1 MLGLDL
7 PHGRLKSVVDPLER
21 GNFKKAL
28 TEINKVLKKTPT
40 YAAARVL
47 KALVL
52 LKSGRPSEAAD
63 LAEDVIRACP
73 TDETTLSTI
82 LCYFRETGQSA
93 REREYLKS
101 ALEKCP
107 NREDLLICLFL
118 NQVQAEDFSAQQKT
132 ARLLSQQFSSRMY
145 IYWMIV
151 STLMQA
157 DDNPDLG
164 TRMFLP
170 LAEKMLLREAIANK
184 MEKHMEFQLLLDVLD
199 RLGKHKDA
207 LDFLDRKELIDRL
220 DESDYRCDYSDKRLK
235 LCASL
240 GLWERAFKLAESKL
254 LQSPNHWNAWKC
266 LLDMTVGCDSHELPS
281 SCLTQLYSLII
292 DSIRDHPKV
301 RGPQLARLDLLASL
315 TKRGQRLPSDAN
327 IAQCLSLYLHT
338 FSSKPVCAFDVAYLI
353 PACLPDAVERTD
365 FLKAV
370 VDEVEKMDITFPA
383 DSKQTYRHLCV
394 YQVARASGHNIPLGE
409 LIRTYLAYAPERK
422 SIANL
427 TQKLGDDHA
436 NPGAVDLCPADGFL
450 LLALSSLAEQTHT
463 VCSSNDSFG
472 STLLAAYW
480 TQYLGI
486 SHASNNHHFRLR
498 LCSLFS
504 PHCLACPDLALSQT
518 NRLQIKQLLYVS
530 LGYFLVSPAPMLTLW
545 AGSTP
550 SGPLPDS
557 NPVLGLY
564 QRLHVLSGSTV
575 SEAEEGILAAYRR
588 SAYTRVR
595 EFTQFAK
602 RLRHADVFLTARLEL
617 VYWQVAVMPDDFDS
631 VLECLSDAAKE
642 LDLVD
647 KRLENVADC
656 RDFSVS
662 TPFDPSTSENLTQ
675 EDSFA
680 HIVQWIR
687 LRRITVSAIRYCAEI
702 VMGAV
707 KLGDR
712 LENATQVEDTC
723 SVPDERSSRAS
734 EQISLMAE
742 ELRKMRS
749 FASSSAELESFD
761 VAKLAQSLLLPPNRV
776 FSTPV
781 QLPPT
786 RMASLYLRGPFGA
799 VLSAGISLVHGLHRL
814 LSGGLEDFSED
825 QERAALNVLSNPY
838 AFTSFEVSLG
848 DSQHVE
854 RNTRNL
860 EDIPIPTKSE
870 ENAAP
875 DCPPT
880 EITCHPAGI
889 LLLLGS
895 LYEVL
900 SLSCLFVSMV
910 RCILCPRSHSH
921 LSTGKRQR
929 RKALKAPK
937 SENTSVNVHSERA
950 PALILKRLDS
960 VGSRLLTTV
969 VELNLTTSRLTKL
982 VDSWM
987 HWAKNSA
994 RTDCARLASYACC
1007 RVLTADFL
1015 TQFPEVQPVTTAS
1028 LFAEIASS
1036 YEKSYTRLATGLR
1049 MKAISL
1055 DRMQNELQPYDSR
1068 TKKC

>member
-73 TDETTLSTI
+73 TDESTLSTI

-199 RLGKHKDA
+199 RLGKHNDA

-220 DESDYRCDYSDKRLK
+220 DESDYRCDYSDKRLE

-240 GLWERAFKLAESKL
+240 DLWERAFKLAESKL

-281 SCLTQLYSLII
+281 SRLTQLYSLIVGL
-292 DSIRDHPKV
+292 IRDHPKV

-327 IAQCLSLYLHT
+327 IAQCLSLYLDT

-353 PACLPDAVERTD
+353 PACLPDAVERTTTVRFSHYQ
-365 FLKAV
+365 FLLHPCDVHEHYILNVWLTAFVYHVRIFPLHMFQFLRTV
-370 VDEVEKMDITFPA
+370 VDEVEKMDITCTPKLRFLGSYYAHVSTAGVPTLYIA
-383 DSKQTYRHLCV
+383 LFCLQFTSDSKQTYRHLCV
-394 YQVARASGHNIPLGE
+394 YQIARASGHNIPLGE
-409 LIRTYLAYAPERK
+409 LMRTYLAYAPERK

-450 LLALSSLAEQTHT
+450 LLALSSLVEQTDT
-463 VCSSNDSFG
+463 VCSSIDSFG

-564 QRLHVLSGSTV
+564 QRLHALSGSTV

-617 VYWQVAVMPDDFDS
+617 VYWQVAVMPDEYVVCF
-631 VLECLSDAAKE
+631 K
-642 LDLVD
+642 
-647 KRLENVADC
+647 
-656 RDFSVS
+656 
-662 TPFDPSTSENLTQ
+662 
-675 EDSFA
+675 
-680 HIVQWIR
+680 
-687 LRRITVSAIRYCAEI
+687 
-702 VMGAV
+702 
-707 KLGDR
+707 
-712 LENATQVEDTC
+712 
-723 SVPDERSSRAS
+723 
-734 EQISLMAE
+734 
-742 ELRKMRS
+742 
-749 FASSSAELESFD
+749 
-761 VAKLAQSLLLPPNRV
+761 
-776 FSTPV
+776 
-781 QLPPT
+781 
-786 RMASLYLRGPFGA
+786 
-799 VLSAGISLVHGLHRL
+799 L
-814 LSGGLEDFSED
+814 LS
-825 QERAALNVLSNPY
+825 R
-838 AFTSFEVSLG
+838 
-848 DSQHVE
+848 
-854 RNTRNL
+854 
-860 EDIPIPTKSE
+860 KS
-870 ENAAP
+870 
-875 DCPPT
+875 C
-880 EITCHPAGI
+880 
-889 LLLLGS
+889 
-895 LYEVL
+895 
-900 SLSCLFVSMV
+900 
-910 RCILCPRSHSH
+910 
-921 LSTGKRQR
+921 
-929 RKALKAPK
+929 
-937 SENTSVNVHSERA
+937 
-950 PALILKRLDS
+950 
-960 VGSRLLTTV
+960 
-969 VELNLTTSRLTKL
+969 
-982 VDSWM
+982 
-987 HWAKNSA
+987 
-994 RTDCARLASYACC
+994 
-1007 RVLTADFL
+1007 
-1015 TQFPEVQPVTTAS
+1015 TTA
-1028 LFAEIASS
+1028 
-1036 YEKSYTRLATGLR
+1036 T
-1049 MKAISL
+1049 
-1055 DRMQNELQPYDSR
+1055 
-1068 TKKC
+1068 

>member
-1 MLGLDL
+1 MVVLRVWL
-7 PHGRLKSVVDPLER
+7 VDPLER

-40 YAAARVL
+40 YEAARVL

-52 LKSGRPSEAAD
+52 LKSGRPSEAAG

-73 TDETTLSTI
+73 TDESTLSTI

-93 REREYLKS
+93 REREYLKA

-170 LAEKMLLREAIANK
+170 LAEKMLLREAAANK
-184 MEKHMEFQLLLDVLD
+184 MEKHVEFQLLLDVLD

-207 LDFLDRKELIDRL
+207 LDFLDHKELIDRL
-220 DESDYRCDYSDKRLK
+220 DESDYRCDYSDKCLK

-254 LQSPNHWNAWKC
+254 FQSPNHWNAWKC
-266 LLDMTVGCDSHELPS
+266 LLDMTVDCDSHEHPPTR
-281 SCLTQLYSLII
+281 LTQLYSLIV
-292 DSIRDHPKV
+292 DLIRDHPKV

-315 TKRGQRLPSDAN
+315 TKRRQRLPSDAN
-327 IAQCLSLYLHT
+327 AAQCLGLYLDT
-338 FSSKPVCAFDVAYLI
+338 FASKPVCAFDVAYLI
-353 PACLPDAVERTD
+353 PACLPEAVERTD

-370 VDEVEKMDITFPA
+370 VDEAEMADINFPS
-383 DSKQTYRHLCV
+383 DSKQIYRHLCV
-394 YQVARASGHNIPLGE
+394 YQIARASGHDIPLGQ

-422 SIANL
+422 SITNF

-450 LLALSSLAEQTHT
+450 LLALSSLVEKTHT
-463 VCSSNDSFG
+463 MCSSCDSFG
-472 STLLAAYW
+472 YALLAAYW

-504 PHCLACPDLALSQT
+504 PVCLACPDLALSQT

-550 SGPLPDS
+550 SGPLSDS
-557 NPVLGLY
+557 NNPVLGLY

-647 KRLENVADC
+647 KRLDNVADC

-662 TPFDPSTSENLTQ
+662 TSFDPSTSKLLTQ

-687 LRRITVSAIRYCAEI
+687 LRRITVSAIRYCAEL

-712 LENATQVEDTC
+712 LENTTQVEDTY
-723 SVPDERSSRAS
+723 SAPDERSSRAS
-734 EQISLMAE
+734 EHINLTAE

-749 FASSSAELESFD
+749 FASSSAELQSFNVD
-761 VAKLAQSLLLPPNRV
+761 KLAQSLLLPPNRV

-814 LSGGLEDFSED
+814 LSDGLEHFSEE
-825 QERAALNVLSNPY
+825 QERAALNVLGNPY
-838 AFTSFEVSLG
+838 DFTSFEMSSD
-848 DSQHVE
+848 DSQHAE
-854 RNTRNL
+854 RNALNL
-860 EDIPIPTKSE
+860 EDIPTPTKSQE
-870 ENAAP
+870 DAALN
-875 DCPPT
+875 CPSS
-880 EITCHPAGI
+880 EIACHPAGV

-921 LSTGKRQR
+921 LSAGKRQR

-937 SENTSVNVHSERA
+937 SENTSANVHSERV

-969 VELNLTTSRLTKL
+969 NELSSTTSRLTNL

-994 RTDCARLASYACC
+994 RRDCAQLALHACC

-1015 TQFPEVQPVTTAS
+1015 TQFPEVQPVSTSS

-1055 DRMQNELQPYDSR
+1055 DRMQNELQSYNDC
-1068 TKKC
+1068 TKNASS